1 MILGDKLATALI
13 HTGRAVLS
21 ISGIYVLID
30 PQYWESATNSLGDLP
45 GVDLHHSDADS
56 GRLVV
61 TQETDSTQE
70 HFDGLERIQSVVGV
84 RMAGPVYHFVEE
96 EDGR

>member
-1 MILGDKLATALI
+1 M
-13 HTGRAVLS
+13 S

-30 PQYWESATNSLGDLP
+30 PQYWESATDTLGDLP
-45 GVDLHHSDADS
+45 GVDLHQRDAAS

-61 TQETDSTQE
+61 TQETDSTQAQIA
-70 HFDGLERIQSVVGV
+70 GLEQIQRVQGV
-84 RMAGPVYHFVEE
+84 RLAGPVYHFVEE